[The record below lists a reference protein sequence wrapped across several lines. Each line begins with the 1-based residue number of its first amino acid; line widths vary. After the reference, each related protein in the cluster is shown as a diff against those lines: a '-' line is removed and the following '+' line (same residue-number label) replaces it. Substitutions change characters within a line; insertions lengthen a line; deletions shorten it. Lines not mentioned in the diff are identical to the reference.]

1 MKLNFKNRIALYYIV
16 ATAIIAAIA
25 FLTVFVIVENTVYS
39 NLDKDLS
46 YEARKHTKEIQIKN
60 DSILFINK
68 AEWEERE
75 HREVQVNPVF
85 IQLIDN
91 QGRIMDKSP
100 NLKEQQLP
108 FQLAKAGDHFNLR
121 MTDRAIRQAQIP
133 IERDGKVEGYILAA
147 MSLEASNMVI
157 RNLRNTLLI
166 SYPILLIGLF
176 FISSYL
182 AGRSIIPIQTII
194 NTTNNIT
201 KNNLNER
208 VPLPQNKDE
217 LFELSSA
224 INELLERIQNA
235 IQRERQ
241 FTSDASHELR
251 TPLAALRGTLE
262 ILIRKPRAQNEYE
275 EKVKYGLSEIDRMT
289 TMVEQLLL
297 LARFD
302 ANHKIETQ
310 ESTLLITQIDEI
322 LTRYQSQINTKGI
335 KVSLNSEQAEN
346 SMVPKY
352 YSYLILDNIINNAI
366 KYAPEQSKIK
376 IDIRSEEG
384 STICRIS
391 DNGLGIKEEDL
402 QHLFNPFFRSEA
414 LNHKHIAGV
423 GLGLSIAKK
432 AAEAIEAKISVTSKP
447 NEGTAFILHFKQILS
462 IT

>member
-25 FLTVFVIVENTVYS
+25 FLTVFVIVENTVYN

-108 FQLAKAGDHFNLR
+108 FQLAKAGDHFNLK

-133 IERDGKVEGYILAA
+133 IERNGKVEGYILAA

-157 RNLRNTLLI
+157 KNLRNTLLI

-194 NTTNNIT
+194 GTTNNIT

-251 TPLAALRGTLE
+251 TPLAALRGNLE
-262 ILIRKPRAQNEYE
+262 ILIRKPRTQVEYE
-275 EKVKYGLSEIDRMT
+275 DKVKYGLSEIDRLT
-289 TMVEQLLL
+289 SMVEQLLL
-297 LARFD
+297 LARLD
-302 ANHKIETQ
+302 SNQKLEANNSVSIV
-310 ESTLLITQIDEI
+310 TQIDEI
-322 LTRYQSQINTKGI
+322 LTRYQSQINLKKIGI
-335 KVSLNSEQAEN
+335 SLNAEEAGSSE
-346 SMVPKY
+346 VPKY
-352 YSYLILDNIINNAI
+352 YSQLILDNIINNAI
-366 KYAPEQSKIK
+366 KYAPEQSKITINIK
-376 IDIRSEEG
+376 AEEG
-384 STICRIS
+384 STICSIS
-391 DNGLGIKEEDL
+391 DNGLGIKDEDL

-414 LNHKHIAGV
+414 LSHKHIAGV

-432 AAEAIEAKISVTSKP
+432 AADAAEAQIEVISKLGK
-447 NEGTAFILHFKQILS
+447 GTEFI
-462 IT
+462 ITF

>member
-108 FQLAKAGDHFNLR
+108 FQLAKTGDHINLR

-133 IERDGKVEGYILAA
+133 IERNGKVEGYILAA

-157 RNLRNTLLI
+157 KNLRNTLLI

-182 AGRSIIPIQTII
+182 AGRSIEPIQSII
-194 NTTNNIT
+194 GTTNTIT

-251 TPLAALRGTLE
+251 TPLAALRGNLE
-262 ILIRKPRAQNEYE
+262 ILIRKPRTQVEYE

-289 TMVEQLLL
+289 NMVEQLLL
-297 LARFD
+297 LARLD
-302 ANHKIETQ
+302 SNQKLE
-310 ESTLLITQIDEI
+310 ENNSVSVVTQIDEI
-322 LTRYQSQINTKGI
+322 LTRYQSQINSKQI
-335 KVSLNSEQAEN
+335 SISLNAEEAQK

-352 YSYLILDNIINNAI
+352 YSQLILDNIINNAI
-366 KYAPEQSKIK
+366 KYAPERSKIN
-376 IDIRSEEG
+376 INIAAEEG
-384 STICRIS
+384 RTICSIS

-402 QHLFNPFFRSEA
+402 HHLFNPFFRSEA
-414 LNHKHIAGV
+414 LNHKHITGV

-432 AAEAIEAKISVTSKP
+432 AADAAEAQIKVVSQLG
-447 NEGTAFILHFKQILS
+447 EGTEFT
-462 IT
+462 ITF

>member
-108 FQLAKAGDHFNLR
+108 FQLAKTGDHINLR
-121 MTDRAIRQAQIP
+121 MTDLAIRQAQIP
-133 IERDGKVEGYILAA
+133 IERNGKVEGYILAA

-157 RNLRNTLLI
+157 KNLRNTLLI

-182 AGRSIIPIQTII
+182 AGRSIEPIQAII
-194 NTTNNIT
+194 GTTNTIT

-251 TPLAALRGTLE
+251 TPLATLRGNLE
-262 ILIRKPRAQNEYE
+262 ILIRKPRTQVEYE

-289 TMVEQLLL
+289 NMVEQLLL
-297 LARFD
+297 LARLD
-302 ANHKIETQ
+302 SNQKLE
-310 ESTLLITQIDEI
+310 ENNSVSVVTQIDEI
-322 LTRYQSQINTKGI
+322 LTRYQSQINSKQI
-335 KVSLNSEQAEN
+335 SISLNAEEAQN

-352 YSYLILDNIINNAI
+352 YSQLILDNIINNAI
-366 KYAPEQSKIK
+366 KYAPERSKIN
-376 IDIRSEEG
+376 INIAAEEG
-384 STICRIS
+384 RTICSIS

-402 QHLFNPFFRSEA
+402 HHLFNPFFRSEA
-414 LNHKHIAGV
+414 LNHKHITGV

-432 AAEAIEAKISVTSKP
+432 AADAAEAQIKVVSQLG
-447 NEGTAFILHFKQILS
+447 EGTEFT
-462 IT
+462 ITF